1 MVMCAFFLPA
11 GGALMGFC
19 QLADI
24 YGLLFL
30 GRLVTGIYCGKW
42 FDIQLNIYTKLV
54 FAPLVAMQLLKE
66 DTHPKRQK
74 APIAFSN

>member
-1 MVMCAFFLPA
+1 MVMCAFFLPV

-30 GRLVTGIYCGKW
+30 GRLVTGMYCGKW
-42 FDIQLNIYTKLV
+42 FDIRLIV
-54 FAPLVAMQLLKE
+54 HIFEP
-66 DTHPKRQK
+66 
-74 APIAFSN
+74 